1 MNRLIDLIKRNPSF
15 IAYILFS
22 VLILAAFVRTDQA
35 REQSRVDSC
44 ISSLDNAI
52 AIRDII
58 DMSGGRAP
66 NLPPERQAVV
76 DRIYERIELPPR
88 ICEGTSVDVQSY
100 FRTGETTTTTTTTVE
115 QVGLSSTVETIAPEG
130 TAASESSRAPPTTG
144 PVTPDRYDPPPTPST
159 TSTTAAPTTTT
170 TLPPIPEDECSV
182 EIAGVC
188 FVDVDLPLFTGSGI
202 FPFMLI
208 GI

>member
-1 MNRLIDLIKRNPSF
+1 MNRFIELIKRNPSF

-35 REQSRVDSC
+35 REDSREDSC
-44 ISSLDNAI
+44 ISSLDNAL

-58 DMSGGRAP
+58 DMSGGRSP
-66 NLPPERQAVV
+66 DLSPERKAIV
-76 DRIYERIELPPR
+76 DRIYARIELPPR
-88 ICEGTSVDVQSY
+88 SCDGTSIDVQSY
-100 FRTGETTTTTTTTVE
+100 FRAATTTTTSTTVQ
-115 QVGLSSTVETIAPEG
+115 QVGMPSTVETIAPEG
-130 TAASESSRAPPTTG
+130 AVASESSRSPPTSG
-144 PVTPDRYDPPPTPST
+144 PATPDRYDPPPASST
-159 TSTTAAPTTTT
+159 TSTTAAPPSTTT
-170 TLPPIPEDECSV
+170 TLPPIPEDDCSV

-188 FVDVDLPLFTGSGI
+188 IVDIPLFTGSGI